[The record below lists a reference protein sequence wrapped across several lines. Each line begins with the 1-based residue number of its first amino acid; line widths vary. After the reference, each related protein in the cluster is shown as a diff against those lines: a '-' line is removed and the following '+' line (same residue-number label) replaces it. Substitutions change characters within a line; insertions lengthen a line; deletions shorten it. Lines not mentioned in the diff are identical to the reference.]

1 MSVGEVQRTILNLRS
16 VTLYGAFPRTE
27 QLGIIVLLG
36 TDTPLVLN
44 LSKLGSTLFIHA
56 ILEVTAHRAVTL
68 ADLAEHI
75 SLMRLA
81 LIGVLECALLMHTVE
96 AVDLVVNLLL
106 VVLLKPL
113 SLLLH
118 SLLEQDVLLAILVYV
133 LHQVDASLVLTAPLG
148 FPSVPLLLVLNS
160 RQVIDQLLL
169 LGLVRLNILV
179 VGLKDTD
186 LLAAGSPLVCLH
198 LFNSGLS
205 LERSIEKSLIA
216 VTISLL
222 RLLAKLLLSS
232 VVSDQLQ
239 VALAIQNETLLSI
252 LLLLLLFDG
261 PLFAKHSLLLFDEL
275 SLGATLNITSVL
287 LPVEHGHRVLDL
299 FLLLTGLSHLTLE
312 LFLSI
317 ELPELSVDLLLH
329 HFLLDVPS
337 LVNKLLFTLDGSTI
351 VVELLILTPEGVIL
365 SLKLHVLTAGDLINA
380 LLLTL
385 ALQGLEPLEHLLTN
399 LLGRF
404 KVVVKFL
411 LVDSIFS
418 SKKLG
423 QLCFPL
429 FKVGGLTATHVLN
442 SIAND
447 IFLDHLVSLDL
458 PICLVCQVVVT
469 ANIIHLL

>member
-16 VTLYGAFPRTE
+16 VALHSALPRTE
-27 QLGIIVLLG
+27 QLGIIVLLA

-68 ADLAEHI
+68 ANLAEHI

-133 LHQVDASLVLTAPLG
+133 LHQVDTSLVLTAPLG

-169 LGLVRLNILV
+169 LGLVRLNVLV

-186 LLAAGSPLVCLH
+186 LLAAGSPLVGLH
-198 LFNSGLS
+198 LLDSGFS
-205 LERSIEKSLIA
+205 TERSIEKSLIA
-216 VTISLL
+216 VTISLV
-222 RLLAKLLLSS
+222 RLLAKLFLSS

-239 VALAIQNETLLSI
+239 VALAIQNETLLGI
-252 LLLLLLFDG
+252 LFLLLLFDG
-261 PLFAKHSLLLFDEL
+261 PLFAKHSLLLFDKL
-275 SLGATLNITSVL
+275 SLRATLDVACVL
-287 LPVEHGHRVLDL
+287 LPVQDSHGVLDL
-299 FLLLTGLSHLTLE
+299 FLLFAGLSHLTLE
-312 LFLSI
+312 LLLSI
-317 ELPELSVDLLLH
+317 ELPKLSIDLLLH
-329 HFLLDVPS
+329 HLLLNVSS
-337 LVNKLLFTLDGSTI
+337 LVNKLLFTLDSSTI
-351 VVELLILTPEGVIL
+351 VVELLILTPEGVVL

-404 KVVVKFL
+404 KVVVTHSDDYSLFDL
-411 LVDSIFS
+411 LAPGSVC
-418 SKKLG
+418 
-423 QLCFPL
+423 LCP
-429 FKVGGLTATHVLN
+429 
-442 SIAND
+442 
-447 IFLDHLVSLDL
+447 
-458 PICLVCQVVVT
+458 
-469 ANIIHLL
+469 